1 MSDWV
6 SIIDTDQVHMRVILG
21 VRPEGF
27 LYHQWASGGLAMP
40 FTYYMRNT
48 GAGLCRG

>member
-1 MSDWV
+1 
-6 SIIDTDQVHMRVILG
+6 MRVILG

-27 LYHQWASGGLAMP
+27 LYHGWAPRGLAVP

-48 GAGLCRG
+48 GAGLLKVHIKNDF